1 MNNGFITIYR
11 KILDW
16 EWYGDANTFRLFF
29 HLLIKANHKEKK
41 WQGVTISRGQILT
54 GRETLSEELGI
65 SVSCIRTSLG
75 KLKKTGEITID
86 TTNKYSVVT
95 LVNYDYYQN
104 IRAKVTSKTTGE
116 QPTSDQQLTTNN
128 NENNNNNEKKDN
140 LSPELEAQDAL
151 IDEDSQIKETTVF
164 KLPTNKFKTQN
175 EEFLILAKH
184 FNELV
189 DTYPAVDVMQQ
200 FGEMKAWLNANPNR
214 RKTFG
219 GMKRFINNWLA
230 KQQNRPLLLQS
241 QQSQQRDFESL
252 PEI

>member
-1 MNNGFITIYR
+1 MNNGFITIFR

-128 NENNNNNEKKDN
+128 NENKNNNEKKDN
-140 LSPELEAQDAL
+140 LS
-151 IDEDSQIKETTVF
+151 
-164 KLPTNKFKTQN
+164 
-175 EEFLILAKH
+175 
-184 FNELV
+184 
-189 DTYPAVDVMQQ
+189 
-200 FGEMKAWLNANPNR
+200 
-214 RKTFG
+214 
-219 GMKRFINNWLA
+219 
-230 KQQNRPLLLQS
+230 
-241 QQSQQRDFESL
+241 
-252 PEI
+252 